1 MARGEGRMARWVAAL
16 ECGVERG
23 RQPAVLE
30 RGGERED
37 GDWAEHGGELRGV
50 VVALNHAATV

>member
-1 MARGEGRMARWVAAL
+1 MARWVAAL